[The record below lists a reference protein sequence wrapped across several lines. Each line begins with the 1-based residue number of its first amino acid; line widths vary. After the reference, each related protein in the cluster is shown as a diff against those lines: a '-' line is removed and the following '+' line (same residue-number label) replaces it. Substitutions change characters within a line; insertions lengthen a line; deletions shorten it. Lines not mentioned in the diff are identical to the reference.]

1 MTFKPEAFKPDL
13 GPVSPALRALLAP
26 KGVLRSGTN
35 LSNFLLVTGRAESG
49 DPVGVSPDMA
59 AAIATYLG
67 VGVQYVPY
75 ASPGLLADDAGK
87 DAWDIGL
94 IGAEP
99 QRAETIAFTPA
110 YTEIEASY
118 LVPEGSPLKTIADVD
133 AKGVTIAVTE
143 RTAYCLWLDR
153 NIQHATLKH
162 SVPPLDNA
170 MRDFLGIPC
179 EALAGLR
186 PKLID
191 DQRAVPGS
199 RIIEGK
205 FMAVQQAIGTP
216 RAKVD
221 ALDFLTRFVEAAI
234 ASGFVGALI
243 EKHGAHGLSVAGK

>member
-1 MTFKPEAFKPDL
+1 MTFKPDL

-35 LSNFLLVTGRAESG
+35 LSNFLLVTGRTTTG

-59 AAIATYLG
+59 AAIAGYLD

-118 LVPEGSPLKTIADVD
+118 LVPEGSKLTTIADVD
-133 AKGVTIAVTE
+133 ASGLWPGKAVTE
-143 RTAYCLWLDR
+143 VTDAADFWEAEPEHQDYLERIPNGYTCHFIRPGWKLPVRT
-153 NIQHATLKH
+153 K
-162 SVPPLDNA
+162 
-170 MRDFLGIPC
+170 
-179 EALAGLR
+179 
-186 PKLID
+186 
-191 DQRAVPGS
+191 
-199 RIIEGK
+199 
-205 FMAVQQAIGTP
+205 
-216 RAKVD
+216 
-221 ALDFLTRFVEAAI
+221 AA
-234 ASGFVGALI
+234 
-243 EKHGAHGLSVAGK
+243 